1 MSHYSSLKEIEVDLH
16 NFQRETAKRLV
27 INTIKESYY
36 KNISIIKFITG
47 SGNHI
52 NSIEEKGV
60 LYEVFPSWMSDNEI
74 KHLIEHCKKYD
85 GYYLVYL
92 DFERTYP
99 IINYVLD
106 FIEFLIDDFDYK
118 DCLITLSLFIVTFIF
133 AITIIFLFVFVLCN
147 LLFIRNIIY

>member
-1 MSHYSSLKEIEVDLH
+1 MSSLKEVEVDLH
-16 NFQRETAKRLV
+16 NFQCETAKRLV

-47 SGNHI
+47 RGNHI

-85 GYYLVYL
+85 EYYLVYL
-92 DFERTYP
+92 DFKRIYP

-106 FIEFLIDDFDYK
+106 FIEFLIDDFDFK
-118 DCLITLSLFIVTFIF
+118 DCLITLSLFIITFIF
-133 AITIIFLFVFVLCN
+133 AITIIFIFVFVLCN
-147 LLFIRNIIY
+147 FLFMRNNIY